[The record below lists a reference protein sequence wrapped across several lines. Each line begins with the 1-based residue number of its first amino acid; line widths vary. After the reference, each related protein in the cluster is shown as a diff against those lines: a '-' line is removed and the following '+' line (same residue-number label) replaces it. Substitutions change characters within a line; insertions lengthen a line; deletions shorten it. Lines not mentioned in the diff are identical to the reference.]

1 MLFRSYDEDIS
12 TQESCTANGVFAPLL
27 GIIGSIQAN
36 EALKVILDI
45 GATVQGKLLLV
56 DALNM
61 EFNEA
66 VLKKDPKCP
75 VCN

>member
-1 MLFRSYDEDIS
+1 
-12 TQESCTANGVFAPLL
+12 
-27 GIIGSIQAN
+27 
-36 EALKVILDI
+36 LKLILDI
-45 GATVQGKLLLV
+45 GATIQGKLLLV

>member
-1 MLFRSYDEDIS
+1 MYNPSAYLVDDPLLFMEYEI
-12 TQESCTANGVFAPLL
+12 FAPLL